1 MTLAIDEAEAF
12 HRVKIRALGIVA
24 PHRDRADALSSISC
38 SARID
43 GKRGRGQED
52 DSARAAAAAAPVIA
66 GGRRSGGR
74 AIIARPPIV
83 SSAGLVVRGEK
94 PFRGRDP
101 DYRVIPSE
109 TRPDQ
114 LMFSHI
120 SINLDRSGFQED
132 WNVVFPFDRLRELA
146 ADGVIGSVAATHYS
160 FMGATDPV
168 QMEPYARDVASRLKA
183 DGVDAVLLS
192 PV

>member
-1 MTLAIDEAEAF
+1 MARLIDLPPAVAERYAELECPSF
-12 HRVKIRALGIVA
+12 TTTPWVNGPPLGERRVA
-24 PHRDRADALSSISC
+24 
-38 SARID
+38 
-43 GKRGRGQED
+43 
-52 DSARAAAAAAPVIA
+52 
-66 GGRRSGGR
+66 
-74 AIIARPPIV
+74 IV
-83 SSAGLVVRGEK
+83 SSAGLVARGEK
-94 PFRGRDP
+94 PFRGRDA

-132 WNVVFPFDRLRELA
+132 WNVVFPLDRLREFA
-146 ADGVIGSVAATHYS
+146 AEGVIGSVAATHYS

-168 QMEPYARDVASRLKA
+168 QMEPHSREVASRLKA
-183 DGVDAVLLS
+183 DAVDAVLLS

>member
-1 MTLAIDEAEAF
+1 
-12 HRVKIRALGIVA
+12 V
-24 PHRDRADALSSISC
+24 
-38 SARID
+38 RID
-43 GKRGRGQED
+43 QGSEMARLTDLPPAVAKRYAELECPSFVTTPWVNGPPLAE
-52 DSARAAAAAAPVIA
+52 
-66 GGRRSGGR
+66 RRV
-74 AIIARPPIV
+74 AIV

-94 PFRGRDP
+94 PFRGRDA

-109 TRPDQ
+109 TQPEQ

-132 WNVVFPFDRLRELA
+132 WNVVFPLDRLRELA
-146 ADGVIGSVAATHYS
+146 AEGVIGSVAATHYS

-168 QMEPYARDVASRLKA
+168 QMEPYAREVAARLKSDA
-183 DGVDAVLLS
+183 VDAVLLS

>member
-1 MTLAIDEAEAF
+1 MARLTDLPPAQAKRYAELECPSFKTTPWVKGAPLAKR
-12 HRVKIRALGIVA
+12 RVA
-24 PHRDRADALSSISC
+24 
-38 SARID
+38 
-43 GKRGRGQED
+43 
-52 DSARAAAAAAPVIA
+52 
-66 GGRRSGGR
+66 
-74 AIIARPPIV
+74 IV

-94 PFRGRDP
+94 PFRGRDA

-109 TRPDQ
+109 TRPEQ

-132 WNVVFPFDRLRELA
+132 WNVVFPLDRLRELA
-146 ADGVIGSVAATHYS
+146 AEGVIGSVAATHYS

-168 QMEPYARDVASRLKA
+168 QMEGYAREVASRLKG